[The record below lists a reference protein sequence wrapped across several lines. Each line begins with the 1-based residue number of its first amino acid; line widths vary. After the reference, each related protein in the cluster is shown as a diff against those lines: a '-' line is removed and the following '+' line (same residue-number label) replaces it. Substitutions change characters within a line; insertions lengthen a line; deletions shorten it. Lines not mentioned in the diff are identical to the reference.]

1 MEAAVCEYKRI
12 WITPMA
18 IRQTEVKLNELRQ
31 MEQEKKANTNGKKH
45 IISKFVSAKREKN
58 ERIYGS
64 IVEVI
69 GDKVYFQLTDGL
81 DYFTKITKVAPNSET
96 YFIRFM
102 NDRSTIALQHQ
113 ALDHLHE
120 DDITDFFFPNSS
132 DMHTSRWEKPE
143 AISIDRKSYVFFKH
157 FLYFYHHVLSI

>member
-31 MEQEKKANTNGKKH
+31 LEQERKANATGKKH
-45 IISKFVSAKREKN
+45 VITKFVSNRREKN

-69 GDKVYFQLTDGL
+69 GDKVYFQLTEGL
-81 DYFTKITKVAPNSET
+81 DYFTKITKVAPNKET

-113 ALDHLHE
+113 ALDHLNE
-120 DDITDFFFPNSS
+120 DDITDFFFPNLS
-132 DMHTSRWEKPE
+132 DVQNGRWEKPE
-143 AISIDRKSYVFFKH
+143 PISFDRRSYV
-157 FLYFYHHVLSI
+157 L